1 MVKTGNNKNQA
12 EIHDKEQIEDGT
24 DRRSNIERREYEYF
38 SVIPE
43 RRSGKDRRKNGDKK
57 QI

>member
-1 MVKTGNNKNQA
+1 MVTAIKNKILA
-12 EIHDKEQIEDGT
+12 ETNDKELIEIDK

-43 RRSGKDRRKNGDKK
+43 RRSGEDRRKSGD
-57 QI
+57 